1 MKSRILAAFL
11 VLISTG
17 IFVSDSRGASEEE
30 PVAIKIATL
39 APSGSY
45 DGLKELILEK
55 TSGQVNLKFY
65 YGGIQGDAKDVLR
78 KIRFRQLHGAT
89 LSGYGLGQIVP
100 ASRITNI
107 PYVFRNHGEV
117 AYVRNHLEEYLNKE
131 FEKKGFIVLGW
142 YDIGFIYTFS
152 KVPITSLEVAR
163 EQKFWV
169 PENDIVANTIC
180 EVLDISPISLSIT
193 DVMTSLSTRLI
204 DAASAPPLA
213 AVAFRWYTRFK
224 YMSEY
229 PMGNVVSA
237 LVVTRQQWDKV
248 AAGDRPMV
256 RETAKAF
263 FEKAKKVIREKNRK
277 SIQLLKKA
285 GIQVVSIDK
294 EENKKFIQMTAQKT
308 SQALVGRMFS
318 QELLDRTMNLLAEY
332 REMHPDSDV
341 VRISDDASEATP

>member
-1 MKSRILAAFL
+1 MKKLFLAVFFILI
-11 VLISTG
+11 VTG
-17 IFVSDSRGASEEE
+17 TSFSAEAVAPEKE
-30 PVAIKIATL
+30 PVKIKIATL

-45 DGLKELILEK
+45 DLLRDLILEK
-55 TSGQVNLKFY
+55 TGNQVDLKFY

-100 ASRITNI
+100 ESRITNI
-107 PYVFRNHGEV
+107 PYVFRNYGEIE
-117 AYVRNHLEEYLNKE
+117 YIRENLEEYLNNE

-163 EQKFWV
+163 QQKFWV
-169 PENDIVANTIC
+169 PENDVVANTIC
-180 EVLDISPISLSIT
+180 EVLEISPISLSIT

-213 AVAFRWYTRFK
+213 AVAFRWYTRFQ

-237 LVVTRQQWDKV
+237 LVITKKQWDNISAENQQKV
-248 AAGDRPMV
+248 S
-256 RETAKAF
+256 ETSKVF
-263 FEKAKKVIREKNRK
+263 FKKAKEVIREKNRK

-285 GIQVVSIDK
+285 GIQVVGLDK
-294 EENKKFIQMTAQKT
+294 DEHKKFIQMTAEKT
-308 SQALVGRMFS
+308 SKALVGKMFS
-318 QELLDRTMNLLAEY
+318 QELLDRTMSLLDEY
-332 REMHPDSDV
+332 RKMHPDSSIE
-341 VRISDDASEATP
+341 RITTDAPKKP